1 LTTVG
6 SRSFTDGIDNCANS
20 FFPSF
25 MPNTARQRIGVPN
38 GAYPERHEPR
48 EGKLERLCAHV
59 VGPVLRQSCISG
71 LGQQRVVGAVAAHGS
86 ALQRL
91 ETQKLHN
98 TAAELRY
105 RLRSEGF
112 GMDAVA
118 KAFALI
124 REAAARVL
132 DMRHFDGQ
140 VIGGW
145 VLLNGMVAEMDTGEG
160 KTLTAT
166 LPACTAALAGIPVHV
181 VTVNDYLAGRDA
193 NLMKPIYQ
201 ALGLTVGVITQ
212 GMDAQERHEAY
223 ACDVTYCTNKELV
236 FDYLKDRI
244 VLGHKAGRIHLQLE
258 RLSDKPARLSGLL
271 LRGLHFAIVDEADS
285 VLIDEARTPLII
297 SRGTNETVEQR
308 VYQTALTI
316 AAQLERG
323 HDFVTEE
330 RERVV
335 ELTESGRARL
345 VELARPHEG
354 VWNGRWRREDLVRQA
369 LTAQHLMRRD
379 THYVVKDQKVQII
392 DEYTGRVMSDRSW
405 EHGLHQ
411 LIEAKE
417 GCGLTGRHDPLSR
430 ISYQRFFR
438 RYLRLAGMTGTAREV
453 RGELWSVYRL
463 AVVSVPTN
471 HPPRRYHTGD
481 SVYETAE
488 GKWQAVV
495 ARVIDL
501 HRQDRPILVGT
512 RSVAASEHLSRLLDA
527 AGIAHRVLNARQ
539 DEEEAAIIARAGELG
554 RITVATN
561 MAGRGT
567 DIRLAPGVAERGGL
581 HVIGTERHEARR
593 IDRQLFG
600 RCGRQG
606 EPGSYE
612 MIVSLEDELVTI
624 HGHGVWGL
632 LGDGVYRC
640 RPIGPWLGKVALRW
654 AQRAAERLHWR
665 IRRDLLKVDDHLE
678 TALAFSGR
686 FE

>member
-1 LTTVG
+1 MLSKRLERNG
-6 SRSFTDGIDNCANS
+6 L
-20 FFPSF
+20 
-25 MPNTARQRIGVPN
+25 PN

-48 EGKLERLCAHV
+48 DGQLERLCAHV
-59 VGPVLRQSCISG
+59 AGPAVRQARIWAI
-71 LGQQRVVGAVAAHGS
+71 QPERIVQAVAGYGRE
-86 ALQRL
+86 LQSR
-91 ETQKLHN
+91 ETHKLRE
-98 TAAELRY
+98 TAIELRY
-105 RLRSEGF
+105 RLRREGF
-112 GMDAVA
+112 EMDAVA
-118 KAFALI
+118 KTFALI
-124 REAAARVL
+124 RELAARTL
-132 DMRHFDGQ
+132 DMRHFDVQ
-140 VIGGW
+140 VMGGW

-166 LPACTAALAGIPVHV
+166 LPACTAALAGIPVHL
-181 VTVNDYLAGRDA
+181 VTANDYLARRDA
-193 NLMKPIYQ
+193 DLMKPIYE
-201 ALGLTVGVITQ
+201 ALGLTVGLITQ
-212 GMDAQERHEAY
+212 GVDAPARRQAY

-244 VLGHKAGRIHLQLE
+244 VLGAKAGRIHLQLE
-258 RLSDKPARLSGLL
+258 RLTGKPARLSRLL

-297 SRGTNETVEQR
+297 SRGTYDDAGDR
-308 VYQTALTI
+308 SLYQTALTI

-323 HDFVTEE
+323 HDFVIEE

-335 ELTESGRARL
+335 ELTESGRARV
-345 VELARPHEG
+345 VELAQSHEG
-354 VWNGRWRREDLVRQA
+354 VWDGRWRRDDLVRQA
-369 LTAQHLMRRD
+369 LTAQHLMQRD
-379 THYVVKDQKVQII
+379 THYLVEDDKVQII
-392 DEYTGRVMSDRSW
+392 DEYTGRVMADRSW

-417 GCGLTGRHDPLSR
+417 GCGLSGRYDPLAR

-438 RYLRLAGMTGTAREV
+438 RYRRLAGMTGTAREV

-471 HPPRRYHTGD
+471 HPPRRYDAGD
-481 SVYETAE
+481 SIYETQE
-488 GKWQAVV
+488 EKWQAVV

-501 HRQDRPILVGT
+501 HRQERPILIGT
-512 RSVAASEHLSRLLDA
+512 RSVAASEHLSRLLT
-527 AGIAHRVLNARQ
+527 AGGIPHRVLNARQ
-539 DEEEAAIIARAGELG
+539 DDEEAAIIAQAGERG

-606 EPGSYE
+606 DPGSCE
-612 MIVSLEDELVTI
+612 MIVSLEDELVI
-624 HGHGVWGL
+624 VHGGGVSRL
-632 LGDGVYRC
+632 LGDGVYHR
-640 RPIGPWLGKVALRW
+640 RPIGPWFGKMGLRW
-654 AQRAAERLHWR
+654 AQRAAERVHWR
-665 IRRDLLKVDDHLE
+665 ARRDLLRADDHLE

-686 FE
+686 LE